1 MFGLIATAAAGS
13 LLRAPCV
20 QPRFSAQMAAIEE
33 FSISKEIKA
42 VRVFDAAYDEDIC
55 AEVIEQAR
63 ACINEKGSFSLCI
76 PGGSV
81 VKALSGLSSDAF
93 DVSKLHV
100 FFANEK
106 IPSYPCINGALEVT
120 QKLGV
125 PDEQV
130 YRVGEGSP
138 SEVASAY
145 SLLLKSHPSIDNGGA
160 IPSVDMMLLGT
171 GPDGHCGCLFPDSPE
186 IKATHS
192 GAIVLAG
199 NDERADG
206 DFVAVTMD
214 VMCAAKVVLVSA
226 AGSGRA
232 SMVAQ
237 ALSGNF
243 GPYECPAGMV
253 GAQEETLWFTDKDS
267 IAEFE
272 EIAEALDGD
281 EDVAADNEEVADDDG
296 KLAA

>member
-1 MFGLIATAAAGS
+1 MGA
-13 LLRAPCV
+13 V
-20 QPRFSAQMAAIEE
+20 EE
-33 FSISKEIKA
+33 FAISKEVKA
-42 VRVFDAAYDEDIC
+42 VRVFDGAYDEDIC
-55 AEVIEQAR
+55 DEVVVQAR

-81 VKALSGLSSDAF
+81 VKALGCMPSDAF
-93 DVSKLHV
+93 DFSKLHV

-106 IPSYPCINGALEVT
+106 IPSYPCISGALEVT

-130 YRVGEGSP
+130 YGVGEGSP

-145 SLLLKSHPSIDNGGA
+145 SSLLKSHPSIDNSGA
-160 IPSVDMMLLGT
+160 LPSVDMMLLGT

-186 IKATHS
+186 IKATKS

-206 DFVAVTMD
+206 DFIAISMD
-214 VMCAAKVVLVSA
+214 VMCAAKVVVVSA

-232 SMVAQ
+232 PMVSS
-237 ALSGNF
+237 ALAGTF
-243 GPYECPAGMV
+243 GAYDCPAGMV
-253 GAQEETLWFTDKDS
+253 CAQEETLWFTDKES
-267 IAEFE
+267 IADFDQY
-272 EIAEALDGD
+272 AEAFDEEEDMADG
-281 EDVAADNEEVADDDG
+281 EEEA
-296 KLAA
+296 